1 MIFEIEIHGMRLW
14 SLLYFDK
21 TQGTLSI
28 TLDILKLK
36 FALES
41 KIFNFVRILMV
52 TNHAYY
58 DMIMIRESF
67 IKKSLQNQRK
77 NLFIVVLENIASLDK
92 GEIRHR

>member
-1 MIFEIEIHGMRLW
+1 MPAEGKWLYRPYIKDLQGHKSCHGPISGPKGSLIKDPVIFEIEIHGMRLW

-58 DMIMIRESF
+58 F
-67 IKKSLQNQRK
+67 
-77 NLFIVVLENIASLDK
+77 
-92 GEIRHR
+92 H